1 MFTLIDP
8 RVWAALAIAAMAAF
22 AAGYLTKAHYA
33 AVALAEEKAKVKTVV
48 ETVEKVVT
56 VTDGRR
62 VQVLAAKLKASEA
75 KLSALQ
81 KMIAEE
87 ANEKPAPVEC
97 RISDGLRQSI
107 NDELSAAAQ

>member
-8 RVWAALAIAAMAAF
+8 RVWAALALVALAAF
-22 AAGYLTKAHYA
+22 AAGYMTKAHYA
-33 AVALAEEKAKVKTVV
+33 AIEVAEAEARQKTIV

-62 VQVLAAKLKASEA
+62 VQVLTAKLKASEA
-75 KLSALQ
+75 RLSALQ

-87 ANEKPAPVEC
+87 SNEKPAPVEC

-107 NDELSAAAQ
+107 NDELSANTK